1 MSRSVL
7 TSTVFVLSLLAG
19 CASNGA
25 EPAKPAGSAETVEAG
40 GMNGIGICNAER
52 AQSLIGRPIS
62 PRLLQQ
68 AAFLSGAR
76 TVRALRPDQ
85 VATQEYSSQ
94 RLNLRV
100 DDKNIISSVSCG

>member
-7 TSTVFVLSLLAG
+7 TSVVLSLGLVAG
-19 CASNGA
+19 CASSGN
-25 EPAKPAGSAETVEAG
+25 EPAKSSGTPETVEAG

-85 VATQEYSSQ
+85 VVTQEYSSQ

-100 DDKNIISSVSCG
+100 DDKNVISTVNCG